1 MKELE
6 NPRIESKVNSFV
18 EKGNELHDDKNM
30 HRRQSNMKKPGVF
43 CLNQNQNGKL
53 LTGFPQIYSALI
65 LTLVITMRQKMGR
78 NDVANERVGDRYS
91 AIDLGM
97 VCYELEQFDEAYK
110 YFNDAYSYGK
120 REHLKVDLRSTLSF
134 FK

>member
-18 EKGNELHDDKNM
+18 EKEMSCMMTKNM

-65 LTLVITMRQKMGR
+65 LTLVITMRQKNG
-78 NDVANERVGDRYS
+78 A
-91 AIDLGM
+91 
-97 VCYELEQFDEAYK
+97 K
-110 YFNDAYSYGK
+110 
-120 REHLKVDLRSTLSF
+120 
-134 FK
+134 